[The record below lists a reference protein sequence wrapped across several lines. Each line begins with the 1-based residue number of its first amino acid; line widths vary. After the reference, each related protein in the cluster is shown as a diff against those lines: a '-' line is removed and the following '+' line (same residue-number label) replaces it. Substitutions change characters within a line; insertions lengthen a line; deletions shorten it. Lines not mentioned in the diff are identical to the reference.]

1 MGVVMSKG
9 VPTKNTF
16 TSEKTSWTRA
26 SFLKSS
32 STDDWIRSFLSSRFH
47 CLDHSGTQLS
57 RRVGDPNLRKFG
69 ARYAR
74 CIGSLGPT
82 RVFFFD
88 ISQGSQTPAFSSA
101 AILSWFQTRW
111 VKMKL
116 LHVVGFKKDLAIST
130 WKKKHHYNIC
140 SHQAN
145 SYSKPTFQ
153 TICFFRGSQS
163 FKGLKASTQTKKIQD
178 GNSFTKTPMPVLCP
192 CHQKWWRQHG
202 PCGASA
208 HRYHWSQ

>member
-1 MGVVMSKG
+1 MAPPSKAAAFLAGHLWQFGRVANVTVTTNKRYQPMGVVMSKG

-82 RVFFFD
+82 RVFFFRYIPGLPNASLFQCCD
-88 ISQGSQTPAFSSA
+88 LILVSNTVSKNEVAPCCWLQKRFSHLNMEKKTSLQYLFPPSKL
-101 AILSWFQTRW
+101 IFQTNIPNNLFFSW
-111 VKMKL
+111 
-116 LHVVGFKKDLAIST
+116 IS
-130 WKKKHHYNIC
+130 K
-140 SHQAN
+140 
-145 SYSKPTFQ
+145 F
-153 TICFFRGSQS
+153 
-163 FKGLKASTQTKKIQD
+163 
-178 GNSFTKTPMPVLCP
+178 
-192 CHQKWWRQHG
+192 
-202 PCGASA
+202 
-208 HRYHWSQ
+208 